1 MKNTLLGTT
10 ALVAAGVMAGQAAA
24 EGVELGLGG
33 YYRAAAGANV
43 SEDFYTGFDDPRW
56 GAFRQDVEVYMHGSY
71 TLDNGMT
78 VGAMIQLEGQ
88 QSGDQIDEV
97 WAYFQGGFGEI
108 RFGDD
113 DDAMEQLSY
122 GIPAAG
128 MFGVDS
134 PWFSFSNAWH
144 LGYGYGTNST
154 YKQLSGDATKILYF
168 SPSFGGFTFGVSY
181 APDRRGEDCYFGF
194 TSVCGSLMPG
204 GTTFANNA
212 GQVSEV
218 FSAAISFA
226 HDFNGFGMYAGI
238 GGAIGELEKTGLS
251 SISSIVTGGTTTFT
265 IGASTGRDDEVWALR
280 GDLGFT
286 FGGWTIGGATAY
298 VENAGAQFKGGG
310 QATVTDSETDPPTS
324 VGMLGERDVWTYGV
338 GITYNWDAWT
348 VGFGWSGGQ
357 YYDLYGPGGDGELNV
372 FRLEAAYA
380 LGPGVNLGAAI
391 GYDDWDAKGGSTANC
406 EGGDT
411 CNGISEAGSSY
422 DSWSIM
428 TGFHIGF

>member
-24 EGVELGLGG
+24 DGVELGLGG

-43 SEDFYTGFDDPRW
+43 SEDFYSGFDDPRF
-56 GAFRQDVEVYMHGSY
+56 GAFRQDVEIYFRGSA
-71 TLDNGMT
+71 TLDNGIT
-78 VGAMIQLEGQ
+78 VGATIQLEGN

-113 DDAMEQLSY
+113 DDAVEQLGY
-122 GIPAAG
+122 GIPGAS

-144 LGYGYGTNST
+144 LGYGYGTNTT
-154 YKQLSGDATKILYF
+154 YRQLSSDATKILYF
-168 SPSFGGFTFGVSY
+168 SPSFGGFTFALSY

-194 TSVCGSLMPG
+194 TSVCGSLQPG
-204 GTTFANNA
+204 GTSFANNA

-218 FSAAISFA
+218 WSAAINFD

-251 SISSIVTGGTTTFT
+251 RVTTVVSNGNTSFT
-265 IGASTGRDDEVWALR
+265 SAASTGRDDEIWTAR
-280 GDLGFT
+280 AHLGFT
-286 FGGWTIGGATAY
+286 FAGFTIGGATAY
-298 VENAGAQFKGGG
+298 TDNQGSTAQGGG
-310 QATVTDSETDPPTS
+310 TPTITNSSDSTGGAATLGS
-324 VGMLGERDVWTYGV
+324 LGERDVWTYGV
-338 GITYNWDAWT
+338 GVTYNWDAWT
-348 VGFGWSGGQ
+348 IGFAWSGGQ
-357 YYDLYGPGGDGELNV
+357 YYDLYGQNGDGELNV
-372 FRLEAAYA
+372 FRIESSYA
-380 LGPGVNLGAAI
+380 LGPGVNLDAAV
-391 GYDDWDAKGGSTANC
+391 GYDIWEADGSNC
-406 EGGDT
+406 EEGGCGGASSD
-411 CNGISEAGSSY
+411 GSDY
-422 DSWSIM
+422 DAWSIM